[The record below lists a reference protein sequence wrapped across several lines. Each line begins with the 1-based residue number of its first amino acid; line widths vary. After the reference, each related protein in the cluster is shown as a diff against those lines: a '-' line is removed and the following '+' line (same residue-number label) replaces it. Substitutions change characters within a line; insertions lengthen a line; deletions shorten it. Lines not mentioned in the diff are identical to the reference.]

1 MALLL
6 IEGRRRGNCTCKNM
20 IWVLIGENTAPYNVN
35 PFQFSYLDFGT
46 CKNSNQVL
54 YGVVVAWLHG
64 AEFYKTDKMHANS
77 GSRGSIRLNANT
89 FRASKCDIKSTSEEV
104 NKKKGTS

>member
-1 MALLL
+1 
-6 IEGRRRGNCTCKNM
+6 M